1 MTPDGRRSAAGAD
14 RNVADLHRNDRN
26 LHTVFTRMDGAPC
39 ERAALRRSDGEQLG
53 DAGQRAEREAGQ
65 KVADAPQA
73 PDRQAAGTGQDVAE
87 DGETVAAAGQRAEE
101 APDEGEVAGRHGA
114 EQLGDDRESGGGYA
128 AQRASRSATRAGGPT
143 RVTSAM
149 SPSGTEAAASFRRR
163 QKRMLGSSCWGRS

>member
-101 APDEGEVAGRHGA
+101 APDKGEVAGRQA

-128 AQRASRSATRAGGPT
+128 AQRASGSATRAGGPT